1 MKKVLALLLL
11 LLRYYRHRRQGAL
24 AGAVP
29 FGGEQAAVTG
39 EGTLASTSGKRS
51 AGTPSPQLLF
61 SALLLAAGL
70 GSLALYEGL
79 GARRDWQ
86 LARQLEG
93 KPEWPAY
100 PLDTR
105 GYAPPE
111 KQWPMG
117 EKAGNSRSLPSAR

>member
-1 MKKVLALLLL
+1 VEITVKKVLALLLL
-11 LLRYYRHRRQGAL
+11 LLRYYRRRRQGAL

-29 FGGEQAAVTG
+29 FGGEQAAVARA
-39 EGTLASTSGKRS
+39 GTPTSTSGKRP

-61 SALLLAAGL
+61 SALLLAAAL
-70 GSLALYEGL
+70 GNLALYEGL
-79 GARRDWQ
+79 GARQGWQ

-93 KPEWPAY
+93 KPEWPAC

-111 KQWPMG
+111 EPMAYG
-117 EKAGNSRSLPSAR
+117 